1 MAVDMFLKLT
11 EIDGESRDDQYAK
24 WIEVE
29 SFSWGESQAT
39 IAGSAGGGAGSG
51 KVSMQDFHFTTGFS
65 KASVALFL
73 SCASGQHI
81 RDATLNLRK
90 AGGDKGGETYLTW
103 KLTDVLVSSYQT
115 GASSGGSDVPMDQ
128 FSLNFAKVEVSYKEQ
143 KADGGTGQVYAAGWD
158 LKQNVKV

>member
-24 WIEVE
+24 WIEIE
-29 SFSWGESQAT
+29 SFSWGESQE
-39 IAGSAGGGAGSG
+39 IVAGAAGAGAGSG

-65 KASVALFL
+65 KASVKLFVA
-73 SCASGQHI
+73 CASGEHI
-81 RDATLNLRK
+81 PDATLNLRR

-103 KLTDVLVSSYQT
+103 KLRDVKITSYQT

-128 FSLNFAKVEVSYKEQ
+128 FSLNFTKVEVSYKEQ
-143 KADGGTGQVYAAGWD
+143 KADGGTGQVYEAGWD
-158 LKQNVKV
+158 LQKNVKL

>member
-24 WIEVE
+24 WIEIE
-29 SFSWGESQAT
+29 SFSWGESQAST
-39 IAGSAGGGAGSG
+39 SGVGGGGGAG
-51 KVSMQDFHFTTGFS
+51 KVSMQDFHFATGFS
-65 KASVALFL
+65 KASVTLFL
-73 SCASGQHI
+73 ACASGQHI

-103 KLTDVLVSSYQT
+103 KLSDVMVSSYQT

-143 KADGGTGQVYAAGWD
+143 KASGGTGQVYDGR
-158 LKQNVKV
+158 LGS